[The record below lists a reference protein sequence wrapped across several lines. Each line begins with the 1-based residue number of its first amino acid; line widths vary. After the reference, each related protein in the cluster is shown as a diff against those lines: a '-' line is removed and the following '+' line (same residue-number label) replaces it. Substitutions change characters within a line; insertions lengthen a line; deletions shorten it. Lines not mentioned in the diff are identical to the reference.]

1 MSEQRSSVTIDSEP
15 LEAGALVWVDLRPSL
30 GREQDGVR
38 PAVVVSNK
46 DFRRLN
52 ATAIVC
58 PITGNVKP
66 WPTKVI
72 LPPGLAVSGAVLTDQ
87 IRCLD
92 RAKRGF
98 RHVGMVTDEVL
109 LAIRIKL
116 HALIGIG
123 ANSPSASHLSKE

>member
-1 MSEQRSSVTIDSEP
+1 MSEQRSSVTIDAEP

-46 DFRRLN
+46 DFHRLN

>member
-1 MSEQRSSVTIDSEP
+1 MTSDPEP
-15 LEAGALVWVDLRPSL
+15 LEASALVWVDLRPSV

-38 PAVVVSNK
+38 PAVVSSG
-46 DFRRLN
+46 DFHRLN

-66 WPTKVI
+66 WPTKVV

-98 RHVGMVTDEVL
+98 RRVGVVTDEVL

-116 HALIGIG
+116 HELIGI
-123 ANSPSASHLSKE
+123 AVVPPFASHLLKESQ

>member
-1 MSEQRSSVTIDSEP
+1 VTIDPEP

-38 PAVVVSNK
+38 PAVVVSSR
-46 DFRRLN
+46 DFHRLN

-98 RHVGMVTDEVL
+98 RRVGAVTDEVL

-116 HALIGIG
+116 HELIGI
-123 ANSPSASHLSKE
+123 AVVSPLAPHPNQESQ

>member
-1 MSEQRSSVTIDSEP
+1 MTIDAEP

-46 DFRRLN
+46 DFHRLN

>member
-1 MSEQRSSVTIDSEP
+1 MTSDSEP

-46 DFRRLN
+46 DFHRLN

>member
-1 MSEQRSSVTIDSEP
+1 MTIDSEP

-46 DFRRLN
+46 DFHRLN

>member
-46 DFRRLN
+46 DFHRLN